1 MAAGLLFTNE
11 KLFLAGYKSFKSHIT
26 GIGGKPHESDTSKL
40 CTAIRE
46 TIEELF
52 GIKEVNN
59 EVIEHLMFMVR
70 PFKEVTNESYTHFL
84 CTFDDLKYMLT
95 YCYLRIQTSPYY
107 SVFPTSIEQLI
118 FERKNT
124 ERAEIAQLC
133 LLPFSSDMRIARHLM
148 NDINLCVM
156 PASTK

>member
-26 GIGGKPHESDTSKL
+26 GIGGKPHETDTSKL
-40 CTAIRE
+40 STAIRE

-52 GIKEVNN
+52 GVKEVSN
-59 EVIEHLMFMVR
+59 EIIEHMLITLQ
-70 PFKEVTNESYTHFL
+70 PFKEVTNDSYTHFL
-84 CTFDDLKYMLT
+84 CSFDDLKCLLT
-95 YCYLRIQTSPYY
+95 YCYLRIQISPYY
-107 SVFPTSIEQLI
+107 SVFPTTIEQLLL
-118 FERKNT
+118 ERKNT

-133 LLPFSSDMRIARHLM
+133 LLPFSSDLRIARHLM

>member
-26 GIGGKPHESDTSKL
+26 GIGGKPQEHDISKL
-40 CTAIRE
+40 STAIRE

-52 GIKEVNN
+52 GVKEVSN
-59 EVIEHLMFMVR
+59 EVIVHLMLTLH

-84 CTFDDLKYMLT
+84 CSFDDLKYMLT
-95 YCYLRIQTSPYY
+95 YCYLRIQVSPYY
-107 SVFPTSIEQLI
+107 TVFPTTIEQLL

-133 LLPFSSDMRIARHLM
+133 LLPFSSDLRIARHLM

-156 PASTK
+156 PVSTK

>member
-1 MAAGLLFTNE
+1 MASGLLFTNE

-26 GIGGKPHESDTSKL
+26 GIGGKPQEHDASKL
-40 CTAIRE
+40 ATAIRE

-59 EVIEHLMFMVR
+59 EVIEHLLITLQ
-70 PFKEVTNESYTHFL
+70 PFKEVTNDSYTHFL
-84 CTFDDLKYMLT
+84 CSFEDLKYTLT

-107 SVFPTSIEQLI
+107 SVFPTTIEQLL

-133 LLPFSSDMRIARHLM
+133 LLPFSSDLRIARHLM
-148 NDINLCVM
+148 SDINLCVM